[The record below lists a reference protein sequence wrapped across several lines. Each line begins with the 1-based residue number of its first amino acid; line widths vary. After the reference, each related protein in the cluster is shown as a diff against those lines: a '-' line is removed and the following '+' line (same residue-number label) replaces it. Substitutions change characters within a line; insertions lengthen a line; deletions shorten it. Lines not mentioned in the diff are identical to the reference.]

1 MIGEFLRQVTTALDL
16 NEIPYMLTGSI
27 ASSMYGVP
35 RATND
40 IDIVVA
46 PNRQQLLRLVQMF
59 VRLGL
64 TVESSSAVL
73 ALKNRSMFNVIDFR
87 KGLKVDL
94 IVRKE
99 RNFSVME
106 FERRETHEVQGMR
119 LTIAT
124 PEDVVVAKL
133 EWAKLGESQLQLKD
147 VAGII
152 RVQGENLNVAY
163 IERWVGELGLGAQ
176 WKSVRELAAG

>member
-1 MIGEFLRQVTTALDL
+1 
-16 NEIPYMLTGSI
+16 
-27 ASSMYGVP
+27 
-35 RATND
+35 
-40 IDIVVA
+40 
-46 PNRQQLLRLVQMF
+46 
-59 VRLGL
+59 
-64 TVESSSAVL
+64 
-73 ALKNRSMFNVIDFR
+73 
-87 KGLKVDL
+87 
-94 IVRKE
+94 
-99 RNFSVME
+99 VME

-163 IERWVGELGLGAQ
+163 IERWVEELGLGAQ